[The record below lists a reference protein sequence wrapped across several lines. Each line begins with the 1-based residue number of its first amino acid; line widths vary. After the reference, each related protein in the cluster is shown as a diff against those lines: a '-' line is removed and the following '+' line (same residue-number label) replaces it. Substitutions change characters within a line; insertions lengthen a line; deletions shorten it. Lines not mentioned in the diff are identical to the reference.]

1 MGDEDTTAGI
11 VGDVDTTA
19 GMGDEDTTAGIVGD
33 VDTAVGMGDEDTTA
47 GMGDRET
54 EVMVDRNDKAEESTR
69 VLGDHQSQPD
79 IGMFAQIDSMLLK
92 SALAQC
98 TAQGYFS
105 CKMMIEAHSL
115 RASTSLIPRSFVL
128 LY

>member
-1 MGDEDTTAGI
+1 MIGANNTTDEEMGNSGTTAGMMGDVETTAGMGNEDTTAGI

-79 IGMFAQIDSMLLK
+79 IGMF
-92 SALAQC
+92 C
-98 TAQGYFS
+98 TN
-105 CKMMIEAHSL
+105 
-115 RASTSLIPRSFVL
+115 
-128 LY
+128 